1 MAISKMLNAKTIIFA
16 GTRPSTG
23 CTEPVAVAWACALAT
38 QAVGGKPQAVQVRVD
53 GNVYKNAIAV
63 GIPFS
68 LGKYGLEYAAALGC
82 GGDPSVLLRVLE
94 TVSPESRDE
103 MFALLEQEK
112 VKISLNEATDRLWIE
127 AQVTTDRGIGS
138 ALITERHTNLL
149 RLTANGQDL
158 PLPCYCKQQSYS
170 GSCAPQIGKMKLKQ
184 LIALGDD
191 IDSELSDWI
200 WQGIDMDMRIA
211 RQGLELDYGLCLG
224 KRLQRLVQSGLLG
237 DDAANYASYMTAA
250 AVDARMAGATLPV
263 MTNAGSGNQGLGT
276 VVPVMA
282 FAAYNGINDRQAL
295 TRAVVIAHL
304 ISLYVKEHTGVLS
317 YICGC
322 AHGATA
328 GAAAGILS
336 LVGSTAEA
344 VSKAVQNITA
354 DLTGIIC
361 DGGKPGCALK
371 LALSAGEA
379 VRISLLAAA
388 GLEAQ
393 PADGI
398 VGVTA
403 EESIAHIG
411 KISQSCAAT
420 ADQAIIEILEGYHRQ
435 KRL

>member
-1 MAISKMLNAKTIIFA
+1 MIDAKTIIFA

-38 QAVGGKPQAVQVRVD
+38 QAVGGKPQTVQVRVD

-82 GGDPSVLLRVLE
+82 CGDPSVLLRVLE
-94 TVSPESRDE
+94 TVSPEGRDE
-103 MFALLEQEK
+103 MFALLEQQQ
-112 VKISLNEATDRLWIE
+112 VKIAINEAVNGLWIE
-127 AQVTTDRGIGS
+127 AQVTTDLGIGS
-138 ALITERHTNLL
+138 ALITERHTNLV

-158 PLPCYCKQQSYS
+158 PLPCYCKQQKYVG
-170 GSCAPQIGKMKLKQ
+170 GSPPLIGKMSLKQ
-184 LIALGDD
+184 LIALSED
-191 IDSELSDWI
+191 IDEELSDWI
-200 WQGIDMDMRIA
+200 WQGIDMDMSIA
-211 RQGLELDYGLCLG
+211 RQGLELDYGLCVG
-224 KRLQRLVQSGLLG
+224 KRLHRLVHKGLLG
-237 DDAANYASYMTAA
+237 DDPANYASYMTAA

-276 VVPVMA
+276 VIPVMA
-282 FAAYNGINDRQAL
+282 FAAYNGISDRRVL

-328 GAAAGILS
+328 GASAGILS
-336 LVGSTAEA
+336 LLGCNAET

-379 VRISLLAAA
+379 VRISLLAAE

-398 VGVTA
+398 VGLTA

-411 KISQSCAAT
+411 KISQSCAST
-420 ADQAIIEILEGYHRQ
+420 ADQAIIKILEDYHSQ
-435 KRL
+435 KKY